1 MVCDYM
7 VRTGLTGA
15 DSIESVARNLSLSS
29 YYKRANRAQLSRR
42 RLTKCTPGT
51 ERPRRRRHSENECR
65 IASGNRV
72 SECESVSWRE
82 SYAISESLSPRRP
95 PHSVCLLLFRL
106 FITIVVIIIALI
118 VVLFVAVA
126 DVVVVFL
133 FTSTFN
139 LRQSMPKREFGA

>member
-42 RLTKCTPGT
+42 RLTKCTAGT

-65 IASGNRV
+65 IAFGNRV

-118 VVLFVAVA
+118 VVLFVAAV
-126 DVVVVFL
+126 VVVVFL

>member
-42 RLTKCTPGT
+42 RLTKCTAGT
-51 ERPRRRRHSENECR
+51 ERRRRHSENECR
-65 IASGNRV
+65 IAFGNRV

-106 FITIVVIIIALI
+106 FITIGVIIIALI
-118 VVLFVAVA
+118 VVFSFCCCCCCISFYLDFQFAAIDAEKGIWRVI
-126 DVVVVFL
+126 
-133 FTSTFN
+133 
-139 LRQSMPKREFGA
+139 K

>member
-1 MVCDYM
+1 MWLYGT
-7 VRTGLTGA
+7 RTGLTGA

-42 RLTKCTPGT
+42 RLTKCTAGT
-51 ERPRRRRHSENECR
+51 ERRRRYSENECR
-65 IASGNRV
+65 IAFGNRV
-72 SECESVSWRE
+72 SECESVSRRE

-118 VVLFVAVA
+118 VVFSFCCCISFYLDFQFAAIDAEKGIWRVI
-126 DVVVVFL
+126 
-133 FTSTFN
+133 
-139 LRQSMPKREFGA
+139 K